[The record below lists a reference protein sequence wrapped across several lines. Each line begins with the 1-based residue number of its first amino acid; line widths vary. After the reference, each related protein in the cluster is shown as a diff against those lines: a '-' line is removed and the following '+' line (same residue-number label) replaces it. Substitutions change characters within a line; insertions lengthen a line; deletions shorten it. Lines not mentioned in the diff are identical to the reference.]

1 MWERIQYW
9 RIATILFFC
18 LSVGP
23 VAFGQEVDG
32 EKWNEA
38 QYLFYEGN
46 YAEASELYEE
56 LLEES
61 PKNPGLLLET
71 GICYYR
77 MGTDRQATIDY
88 FQEALDNAPEDE
100 VVPELYFYLAKA
112 HHINYDFDAAI
123 HWFQEFKASIAKN
136 DPLHEDADLFI
147 QMAENGKRMVMDKKE
162 WRITNLGEKINS
174 EYADFRPVLTLDE
187 KVLFFTSRRLWPD
200 EKNRAFV
207 NQANGQYFEDVY
219 YSLNVGGEWQEPVIS
234 DISSAKRNEASV
246 AITVDGKQLII
257 YKDDEEG
264 NGDLFLTELGNKDL
278 KKPEILP
285 EQISDDKSWESHG
298 CFSPDGKT
306 LYFASDRKGGYGGVD
321 LYKVEMDDKG
331 NWGKPENLGSEIN
344 TAMDEEAPFMA
355 VDGVTLYFSSNGNM
369 SMGGFD
375 IFYSKMKE
383 DGSWGAK
390 VNMGYPLNT
399 TDDDVFFVLGA
410 DGKTGYYA
418 SSKQLR
424 KDDRGIM
431 ESFGGMD
438 LMKIEFD
445 KSYLESAV
453 FLSGLVLDAD
463 SVPIKEGIEI
473 MVVAESQPND
483 ASFAAPRSLDGGYI
497 VLLQPCDAFEVK
509 FYLNDKLIHT
519 HALSTKCA
527 DGLQHYYKTIMLNDA
542 GEFISVVPENE
553 GASYWKIME
562 SPEELSSSV
571 IVNLNPGIPAS
582 ATTLVNENDMFTLPL
597 SPDNSENYRFKFES
611 VNHSVQMATC
621 IAKVK
626 QDGTVIGY
634 AEYTAEGIYIY
645 NGSDP
650 ASGCKEPVIA
660 QAEVDTADQ
669 ETTKTTTTTTTGD
682 RPELK
687 FRRDF
692 TYNKNLVGE
701 QERKFVGFIEQVAAI
716 AKDVDRV
723 DIYIESSASKVPTTT
738 YRTNNNLAT
747 LRANNAKKLILSELK
762 KVGVGEDK
770 VRIVNVDIKV
780 SGPEYAGDYQNEAKY
795 APFQYVI
802 ITAK

>member
-1 MWERIQYW
+1 MRERIQYW
-9 RIATILFFC
+9 RIATVLFFC
-18 LSVGP
+18 LSVGS
-23 VAFGQEVDG
+23 VVFGQEVDG

-46 YAEASELYEE
+46 YAEAAELYEE

-61 PKNPGLLLET
+61 PENPGLLLET

-88 FQEALDNAPEDE
+88 FQKALDNAPEDE
-100 VVPELYFYLAKA
+100 AVPELYFYLGKA

-123 HWFQEFKASIAKN
+123 HWFEEFKASIAKN

-162 WRITNLGEKINS
+162 WRITNLGEKVNS

-187 KVLFFTSRRLWPD
+187 KVMFFTSRRLWPD
-200 EKNRAFV
+200 EENRAFV
-207 NQANGQYFEDVY
+207 NQSNGEYFEDVY
-219 YSLNVGGEWQEPVIS
+219 YSLNVDGEWQDPVIS

-246 AITVDGKQLII
+246 SITVDGQQLII

-264 NGDLFLTELGNKDL
+264 NGDLFTADVGNDDL
-278 KKPEILP
+278 KKPVILP
-285 EQISDDKSWESHG
+285 EQISDDKYWESHG

-331 NWGKPENLGSEIN
+331 KWGKPQNLGPEIN
-344 TAMDEEAPFMA
+344 TPLDEEAPFMA
-355 VDGVTLYFSSNGNM
+355 VDGVTLYFSSNGEM

-375 IFYSKMKE
+375 IFYTQMKE
-383 DGSWGAK
+383 DGSWGEK

-424 KDDRGIM
+424 KDDRGIL

-438 LMKIEFD
+438 LLKIEFD
-445 KSYLESAV
+445 ESYLESAV
-453 FLSGLVLDAD
+453 FLSGVVLDAD
-463 SVPIKEGIEI
+463 SVPIKEGVEI
-473 MVVAESQPND
+473 MITAASNPED
-483 ASFAAPRSLDGGYI
+483 ATFAAPRSLDGGYI
-497 VLLQPCDAFEVK
+497 TLLQPCDEFEVK
-509 FYLNDKLIHT
+509 FYQDDNLIHT
-519 HALSTKCA
+519 HNLSTECTE
-527 DGLQHYYKTIMLNDA
+527 GVQHYYKTIMLNAA
-542 GEFISVVPENE
+542 GEFISITPEDELVAVVTDPV
-553 GASYWKIME
+553 
-562 SPEELSSSV
+562 EEPVDTSSTIDV
-571 IVNLNPGIPAS
+571 DPVD
-582 ATTLVNENDMFTLPL
+582 TTETTVT
-597 SPDNSENYRFKFES
+597 
-611 VNHSVQMATC
+611 
-621 IAKVK
+621 
-626 QDGTVIGY
+626 TVI
-634 AEYTAEGIYIY
+634 EQPREEI
-645 NGSDP
+645 
-650 ASGCKEPVIA
+650 V
-660 QAEVDTADQ
+660 
-669 ETTKTTTTTTTGD
+669 
-682 RPELK
+682 

-692 TYNKNLVGE
+692 AYNKNLVGE
-701 QERKFVGFIEQVAAI
+701 EERKFVSFIESIEAM
-716 AKDVDRV
+716 AKDVERI

-795 APFQYVI
+795 APYQYVI